1 MKNNFYTSV
10 AVSTVLLTGIS
21 LLVEASFGRALTGNY
36 IGWILL
42 SSLLIVISLGLI
54 ARNSIYVGWKLS
66 LFIFSIYF
74 VIGHFN
80 LLIEAYLFDVT
91 NAMDTAL
98 VASQGL
104 IISFVFSPLLVRI
117 FGKWEGEPGTLDFPS
132 RTKSSWAWRVV
143 LGDFLYVFLYLLA
156 GMILYMVY
164 PKLMDFYGDKVPPFG
179 LMIGTQFFRALFFIG
194 VAILVSRS
202 TDLPLIQRALVIG
215 LFFAVIG
222 GLAPLI
228 VQENEHMPDYIRF
241 GHTFEV
247 GISNSLYG
255 FLLTLLLGQKI
266 KAEEVESRAS
276 ATAKSELNPA

>member
-1 MKNNFYTSV
+1 MKTKFFISLTIGTLLL
-10 AVSTVLLTGIS
+10 TVLSI
-21 LLVEASFGRALTGNY
+21 LVESLYGRELSGNY
-36 IGWILL
+36 VTWIFI

-54 ARNSIYVGWKLS
+54 IRNSVYTGWKLS
-66 LFIFSIYF
+66 LFIFSICF

-91 NAMDTAL
+91 SLEDTVL

-117 FGKWEGEPGTLDFPS
+117 FGKWSGESKTLDFLP
-132 RTKSSWAWRVV
+132 RTSGSWTWRIVT
-143 LGDFLYVFLYLLA
+143 GDFLYVFLYLLA

-194 VAILVSRS
+194 VAVMISRS
-202 TDLPLIQRALVIG
+202 TNLALVRRALVIG
-215 LFFAVIG
+215 FFFAIIG

-228 VQENEHMPDYIRF
+228 VPENEHMPDYIRF
-241 GHTFEV
+241 GHAFEV

-255 FLLTLLLGQKI
+255 FLLTLLLGQKMSTE
-266 KAEEVESRAS
+266 KSKPDVEPSTKS
-276 ATAKSELNPA
+276 NLKTA

>member
-21 LLVEASFGRALTGNY
+21 LLVEASFGRALTENY

-54 ARNSIYVGWKLS
+54 ARNSVYVGWKLS

-117 FGKWEGEPGTLDFPS
+117 LGKWEGELVTLDFPS
-132 RTKSSWAWRVV
+132 RTKLSWTWRIV

-156 GMILYMVY
+156 GMILYWDAV
-164 PKLMDFYGDKVPPFG
+164 L
-179 LMIGTQFFRALFFIG
+179 
-194 VAILVSRS
+194 S
-202 TDLPLIQRALVIG
+202 LPLIPLFAWLITDRFIG
-215 LFFAVIG
+215 PEEERLRR
-222 GLAPLI
+222 
-228 VQENEHMPDYIRF
+228 NF
-241 GHTFEV
+241 GASFERYAQQV
-247 GISNSLYG
+247 KRWL
-255 FLLTLLLGQKI
+255 
-266 KAEEVESRAS
+266 
-276 ATAKSELNPA
+276 